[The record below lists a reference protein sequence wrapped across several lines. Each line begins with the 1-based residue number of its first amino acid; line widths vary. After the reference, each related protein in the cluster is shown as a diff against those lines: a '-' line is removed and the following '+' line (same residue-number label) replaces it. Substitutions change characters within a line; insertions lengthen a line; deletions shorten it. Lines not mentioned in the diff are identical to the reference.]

1 MFMSQENKDSSEL
14 NKKDSWPLSK
24 LFWQKNQQQSKRNQ
38 LDIMLLLLW
47 KLKTFWPKK
56 NGKKVRLKEKKEV
69 NTDKKEEKIE
79 VKEEETIEK
88 EIQEEDKE
96 EETTETETQEVEKEE
111 EEEIDWCLSY
121 KHNEYIILC
130 V

>member
-1 MFMSQENKDSSEL
+1 MFMNQENKDLSEL

-24 LFWQKNQQQSKRNQ
+24 SFWQKNQQQSKRNQ

-47 KLKTFWPKK
+47 KLKIFWPKR

-69 NTDKKEEKIE
+69 STDEKIE

-96 EETTETETQEVEKEE
+96 EETTEIETQEVEKEE
-111 EEEIDWCLSY
+111 EEEIDVYL
-121 KHNEYIILC
+121 KNIDILLY
-130 V
+130 VFK